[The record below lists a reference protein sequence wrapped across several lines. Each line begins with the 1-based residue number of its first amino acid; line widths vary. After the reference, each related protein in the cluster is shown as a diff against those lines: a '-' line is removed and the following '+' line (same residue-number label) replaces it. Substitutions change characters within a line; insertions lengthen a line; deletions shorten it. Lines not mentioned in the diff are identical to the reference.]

1 LLGYTIERELGKL
14 PCLKIREERKMKE
27 LMGIGRWDGIRETV
41 FAISRMEPMRNRMGS
56 DPAN

>member
-27 LMGIGRWDGIRETV
+27 LDGDRKMGWNQGNCVRDKPDGIN
-41 FAISRMEPMRNRMGS
+41 A
-56 DPAN
+56 